1 MLERLHIKNFAI
13 IDEIT
18 LEFRDGFIT
27 MTGETGA
34 GKSILLG
41 ALDLVLGGRAQSS
54 NLNSERG
61 STIVEATF
69 DRKVSLPPDILDD
82 DGEDQIILR
91 RVISASGKSRA
102 FINDLPATLQDM
114 SKLREYLI
122 DIHKQMDTSWLL
134 SKPRQL
140 EILDTLADQWDDR
153 KAYQQDYLKWN
164 TQKKDLTE
172 LLSQIEQNRRD
183 YDYYSFQLK
192 ELDEADLDGV
202 DLEALESERL
212 RLSQIEDI
220 KESLSTAAYALSE
233 GDTPL
238 IDQLRSL
245 RSTIENVPVPQDQ
258 RDAWSAVLT
267 GCTEELLDLESQI
280 TDEIDRSEPDPE
292 RLQLMAERLDAIY
305 RLQQKHGTVDLSS
318 LVSMR
323 DDIRSKLHSVDQA
336 DDQRATLEADIA
348 KLQVTLLKRGKKL
361 SAGRERAAK
370 ALSREVETLLSD
382 LSMPF
387 AQLVILLEATSAPQA
402 DGLDELQFL
411 FSANKGQ
418 QPQPLSKVASGGER
432 SRVALCIKSTL
443 AGKMDMPTMILD
455 EIDAGVSGDVA
466 MKMGRLLARLSDNH
480 QLICIT
486 HSPQIASLGDQHL
499 FIYKDNDGAQTS
511 SHIRELEAKDR
522 VYEIAKMLSTDPP
535 SDSAV
540 ANAREL
546 LDA

>member
-1 MLERLHIKNFAI
+1 MLERLYIKNFAI

-18 LEFRDGFIT
+18 LVLKDGFIT

-54 NLNSERG
+54 NLRSDRG

-69 DRKVSLPPDILDD
+69 GRKASIPPDLLEE
-82 DGEDQIILR
+82 DGEDQLILR
-91 RVISASGKSRA
+91 RVINASGKSRA

-114 SKLREYLI
+114 ARLREYLI

-134 SKPRQL
+134 SKSRQL
-140 EILDTLADQWDDR
+140 EILDTLADQWEER
-153 KAYQQDYLKWN
+153 KVYQDEYRKWISR
-164 TQKKDLTE
+164 KKELAD
-172 LLSQIEQNRRD
+172 LLSQIDQNRRD

-192 ELDEADLDGV
+192 ELDEAGLDDIDV
-202 DLEALESERL
+202 EAMEAERL

-220 KESLSTAAYALSE
+220 KESLSSAAYALSE
-233 GDTPL
+233 GETPL

-245 RSTIENVPVPQDQ
+245 RSIVENVPVPEQQ
-258 RDAWSAVLT
+258 KEAWSAILT

-292 RLQLMAERLDAIY
+292 GLLVIAERLDAVY

-318 LVSMR
+318 LISLR
-323 DDIRSKLHSVDQA
+323 DEMQSKLQSVDEA
-336 DDQRATLEADIA
+336 DDQRTVLEESIA
-348 KLQVTLLKRGKKL
+348 QLLSSLEKRGLKL
-361 SAGRERAAK
+361 RKGRQSAAET
-370 ALSREVETLLSD
+370 LSKEVEASLSD
-382 LSMPF
+382 LSMPY
-387 AQLVILLEATSAPQA
+387 AKLVIELEATAAPQA
-402 DGLDELQFL
+402 DGMDDLQFL

-418 QPQPLSKVASGGER
+418 EPQLLTKVASGGER

-466 MKMGRLLARLSDNH
+466 MKMGQLLAQLSDDH

-499 FIYKDNDGAQTS
+499 YIYKDNEGAQTS
-511 SHIRELEAKDR
+511 SHIRDLATDDR
-522 VYEIAKMLSTDPP
+522 IYEIAKMLSTDPP
-535 SDSAV
+535 SASAM
-540 ANAREL
+540 ANAKEL
-546 LDA
+546 LEA